1 MNINKYCRNLAQ
13 RGISL
18 IEFTL
23 TMLISIPCVI
33 FVQNEVIK
41 IFDDVIANNM
51 VNSFYE
57 IANYIGEDVQ
67 NGNFPFYLQ
76 SGVYNQ
82 ISLKQILSNEYFTI
96 ALSDKKVQFYIKPER
111 NAYTGNI
118 NGYYVLG
125 ILLPPSNLKISRLI
139 TYDILGSTAGYIDKN
154 NIVSVNGSFGN
165 ISMSSDPA
173 LNPVPKTATSVVYY
187 GYFPV
192 KKNNQ
197 TVIEPHLNPG
207 SVILNGQDLSLE
219 DGHIDLSHCDL
230 TCMNETVLL
239 TWIEQGY
246 RNLEIQLVV
255 GDGSLGSAQL
265 ELPAPI
271 LPGVYYLSL
280 AIILDAIKRSGLTFL
295 QTQYNPVTLGFY
307 ISGTDEQ
314 DNPVR
319 VPFIGKIN
327 FFYN

>member
-1 MNINKYCRNLAQ
+1 
-13 RGISL
+13 
-18 IEFTL
+18 
-23 TMLISIPCVI
+23 MLISIPCII

-41 IFDDVIANNM
+41 IFDDVIAKNM

-67 NGNFPFYLQ
+67 NGLLFYLQ
-76 SGVYNQ
+76 SGVYYR
-82 ISLKQILSNEYFTI
+82 ISLKQILSNEYFNI
-96 ALSDKKVQFYIKPER
+96 ALSDKKIQFYIKPER
-111 NAYTGNI
+111 SSYTGKI

-125 ILLPPSNLKISRLI
+125 ILQPPSNLKISRLI
-139 TYDILGSTAGYIDKN
+139 TYDVLGSTAGYIDKN

-165 ISMSSDPA
+165 ISISSDPA

-192 KKNNQ
+192 KKTNQ

-207 SVILNGQDLSLE
+207 SVILNGQDLRLD

-230 TCMNETVLL
+230 TCMNETVML
-239 TWIEQGY
+239 TWIEQRY
-246 RNLEIQLVV
+246 RNLGIQLEV
-255 GDGSLGSAQL
+255 GDGSLGAAQI

-307 ISGTDEQ
+307 ITGTDEQ
-314 DNPVR
+314 GNPVR

-327 FFYN
+327 LFYN